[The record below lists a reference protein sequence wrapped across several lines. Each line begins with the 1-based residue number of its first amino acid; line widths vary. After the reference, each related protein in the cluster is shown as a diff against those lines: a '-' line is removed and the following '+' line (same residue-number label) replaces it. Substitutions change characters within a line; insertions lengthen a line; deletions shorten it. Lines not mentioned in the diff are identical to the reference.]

1 MQFPHP
7 TWYIS
12 PNLHLLVLFTVHLLL
27 FSVCLLLYLFVQ
39 LLESNRLSFH
49 FALIHFLLCS
59 DLFYST
65 LLYSSLFYSPLFIL
79 IHSIIYTLSSSAFFL
94 ILFFTRTIHNF
105 NCCQILRVHT
115 CTYMYSQLLHNIPLT
130 DPGSLRS
137 HIYTEGEVAASLS
150 GELDVISG
158 ELKLFPS
165 FSAILLNSIT

>member
-1 MQFPHP
+1 MQLPHP

-12 PNLHLLVLFTVHLLL
+12 PNLHLLLFVTLHLLL

-39 LLESNRLSFH
+39 LLESNLLSFH

-59 DLFYST
+59 DLLYST
-65 LLYSSLFYSPLFIL
+65 LFYSPLFYSNPFCYL
-79 IHSIIYTLSSSAFFL
+79 HKMAVSYSAFFL
-94 ILFFTRTIHNF
+94 ILFFTCTIHNF
-105 NCCQILRVHT
+105 YCCQILRAHT
-115 CTYMYSQLLHNIPLT
+115 CTYMYSQLLPNIPLS

-158 ELKLFPS
+158 ELNLFPS
-165 FSAILLNSIT
+165 FSAIFLISIT